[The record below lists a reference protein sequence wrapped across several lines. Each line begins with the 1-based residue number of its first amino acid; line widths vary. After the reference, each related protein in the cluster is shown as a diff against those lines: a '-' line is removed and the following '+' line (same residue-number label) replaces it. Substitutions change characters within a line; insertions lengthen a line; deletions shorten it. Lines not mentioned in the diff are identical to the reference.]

1 MRLDVMTRLTLVAL
15 ALITL
20 SACSNSDKPSGSWEL
35 ATQGFY
41 TGAISR
47 NGQLAVVGS
56 LNHGA
61 SMWRTSD
68 KERLFNWSH
77 ASGEFAEL
85 VAAGFSPDGS
95 RAVTTDPRTLV
106 LWDTSS
112 GQALNYWATPGA
124 VMDVAVLNDNRHVLL
139 GLKDHSALLF
149 DAVSGAYESTLLHEG
164 LVGAVDVTTSGDL
177 ALTGSDDYTAVLWT
191 LNNGTARHTFIHDNP
206 VRAVA
211 LSQQGN
217 YSFTAAQGDLVAIW
231 DNNSGALKH
240 TLHNG
245 INHGVVSARFSSDEN
260 LLAVGYANRRIIL
273 YDVASGRALQTWDPG
288 TRHAMRPTGAS
299 ILEIAFRENS
309 ATLLAL
315 SGDGRLLQLQRS

>member
-1 MRLDVMTRLTLVAL
+1 MARITFCALVLL
-15 ALITL
+15 AL
-20 SACSNSDKPSGSWEL
+20 SACSSDDRPSGSWEL
-35 ATQGFY
+35 AAQGFY
-41 TGAISR
+41 TGAISA

-68 KERLFNWSH
+68 KERLFNWAH
-77 ASGEFAEL
+77 ASGEFAQL
-85 VAAGFSPDGS
+85 VAAGFSPDGTK
-95 RAVTTDPRTLV
+95 AVTTDPRTLV

-112 GQALNYWATPGA
+112 GKALNYWATPGA

-149 DAVSGAYESTLLHEG
+149 DATSGAYESTLLHQG
-164 LVGAVDVTTSGDL
+164 VVGSVDVTAAGDM
-177 ALTGSDDYTAVLWT
+177 ALTGSDDYTAVLWH
-191 LNNGTARHTFIHDNP
+191 LNSGAARHTFQHDNP
-206 VRAVA
+206 VRTVA
-211 LSQQGN
+211 LSEQGN

-231 DNNSGALKH
+231 DNSSGALMH
-240 TLHNG
+240 TLHSG
-245 INHGVVSARFSSDEN
+245 INHGAVSARFSSDES

-273 YDVASGRALQTWDPG
+273 YRVSDGRTLQTWDPG

-299 ILEIAFRENS
+299 ILEIAFHENS

>member
-1 MRLDVMTRLTLVAL
+1 MTRLTLIAL
-15 ALITL
+15 ALLAL
-20 SACSNSDKPSGSWEL
+20 SACSGSDKPSGSWEL
-35 ATQGFY
+35 AAQGFY
-41 TGAISR
+41 TGAISP

-68 KERLFNWSH
+68 KERLFNWAH
-77 ASGEFAEL
+77 ANGEFAEL

-112 GQALNYWATPGA
+112 GQALNYWTTPGA
-124 VMDVAVLNDNRHVLL
+124 VMDVALMNDNRHVLL

-164 LVGAVDVTTSGDL
+164 LVGAVDVTVSGDL

-191 LNNGTARHTFIHDNP
+191 LNNSTARHTFIHDNP

-211 LSQQGN
+211 LSPQGN

-231 DNNSGALKH
+231 DNNSGDLKH

-245 INHGVVSARFSSDEN
+245 INHGVVSARFSGDEN
-260 LLAVGYANRRIIL
+260 LLAVGYANRRIVL
-273 YDVASGRALQTWDPG
+273 YDVTSGRELQTWDPG

-309 ATLLAL
+309 STLLAL

>member
-1 MRLDVMTRLTLVAL
+1 MCRLCVFF
-15 ALITL
+15 LILL
-20 SACSNSDKPSGSWEL
+20 SASACGTADKPSGSWEL
-35 ATQGFY
+35 AAQGLY
-41 TGAISR
+41 AGAISAD
-47 NGQLAVVGS
+47 GQLAVVGS

-77 ASGEFAEL
+77 ESGKFAEL

-106 LWDTSS
+106 LWDTAT
-112 GQALNYWATPGA
+112 GKALNYWATPGA
-124 VMDVAVLNDNRHVLL
+124 VLDVAVLNDNRHVLL

-149 DAVSGAYESTLLHEG
+149 DALTGAYETTLLHEG
-164 LVGAVDVTTSGDL
+164 VVGTVDVTADGNT
-177 ALTGSDDYTAVLWT
+177 ALTGSDDNTAVLWD
-191 LNNGTARHTFIHDNP
+191 LNTNSAKHTFQHDNP

-211 LSQQGN
+211 LSRQGN

-231 DNNSGALKH
+231 DNNSGALLH

-245 INHGVVSARFSSDEN
+245 INHGVVSARFSSDGN

-273 YDVASGRALQTWDPG
+273 YNVNTGQPLQTWDPG
-288 TRHAMRPTGAS
+288 TRHAMRPTGAA
-299 ILEIAFRENS
+299 ILEVGFIQNS

>member
-1 MRLDVMTRLTLVAL
+1 MVRLSLCAIVLVL
-15 ALITL
+15 LF
-20 SACSNSDKPSGSWEL
+20 ACSNSDKPSGSWEL
-35 ATQGFY
+35 AAQGLY
-41 TGAISR
+41 TGAISPD
-47 NGQLAVVGS
+47 GQLAVVGS

-68 KERLFNWSH
+68 QERLFNWSH

-106 LWDTSS
+106 LWDTGS
-112 GQALNYWATPGA
+112 GQALNYWTTPGA
-124 VMDVAVLNDNRHVLL
+124 VMDVALLNDNRHVLL

-149 DAVSGAYESTLLHEG
+149 DAASGAYESTLLHEG
-164 LVGAVDVTTSGDL
+164 VVGAVDVTTRGEL

-191 LNNGTARHTFIHDNP
+191 LNNGTARHTFEHNNP

-211 LSQQGN
+211 LSQQGS

-231 DNNSGALKH
+231 DNSSGALMH
-240 TLHNG
+240 TLHDG
-245 INHGVVSARFSSDEN
+245 INHGVVSARFSSDES

-273 YDVASGRALQTWDPG
+273 YNVADGRALQTWDPG

-315 SGDGRLLQLQRS
+315 SGDGRLLQLRRS

>member
-1 MRLDVMTRLTLVAL
+1 MARLTFSVL
-15 ALITL
+15 ALLTL
-20 SACSNSDKPSGSWEL
+20 FACSNSDRPSGSWEL
-35 ATQGFY
+35 AAQGLY
-41 TGAISR
+41 TGAISA
-47 NGQLAVVGS
+47 NGELAVVGS

-68 KERLFNWSH
+68 KERLFNWAH
-77 ASGEFAEL
+77 ASGEFVEL

-106 LWDTSS
+106 LWDTRS
-112 GQALNYWATPGA
+112 GRALNYWATPGA
-124 VMDVAVLNDNRHVLL
+124 VLDVAVLNDNRHVLL

-149 DAVSGAYESTLLHEG
+149 DALSGAYESTLLHQG
-164 LVGAVDVTTSGDL
+164 VVGAVDVTADGNN
-177 ALTGSDDYTAVLWT
+177 ALTGSDDNTAVLWA
-191 LNNGTARHTFIHDNP
+191 LNTGSVQHTFMHDNP

-211 LSQQGN
+211 LSREGKF
-217 YSFTAAQGDLVAIW
+217 SFTAAQGDLVAIW
-231 DNNSGALKH
+231 DNNSGERLH

-245 INHGVVSARFSSDEN
+245 INHGVVSARFSSDES
-260 LLAVGYANRRIIL
+260 LLAVGYANRRIDL
-273 YDVASGRALQTWDPG
+273 YSVASGRILQSWDPG
-288 TRHAMRPTGAS
+288 IRHAMRRTGAT